1 LRRTISRAAAG
12 VAIVLAATVIGVRME
27 RSTAEASPSASARP
41 AAGSAIPDVVA
52 ATVDGVVSIFTTTTV
67 ETSPFREEEAVSEG
81 SGFVLDKSG
90 RILTNHHVVEGASKI
105 HVTFA
110 DGTKVHAKLLGV
122 DPLHDLAVIKVSVK
136 TSTLHP
142 LTLGRSEAARLGD
155 PVIAIGNPFGLERSV
170 SAGIVSGLR
179 RQITAPNGF
188 TISDSIQTDA
198 AINHGNSGGPLLDA
212 NGRVIGVNAQIADS
226 GVDANV
232 GVGFAVA
239 INPIVRSDI
248 AVLRGGGTVRHGWLG
263 VALGDID
270 AILATSGEVRV
281 KEGALIT
288 GIVFGGPGDK
298 AGLRGGTQGIQ
309 VDGVG
314 YCIGGD
320 IVTAVDGQRV
330 RAPQDL
336 QAAVAA
342 RRPGETLTLT
352 VVRSNGKKTTLK
364 VKLGTQPTTA
374 PEVTSGCQ

>member
-1 LRRTISRAAAG
+1 
-12 VAIVLAATVIGVRME
+12 VAIVLAGTVVGVHLE
-27 RSTAEASPSASARP
+27 RSTAEASQAAAAQP
-41 AAGSAIPDVVA
+41 AAGSAVPDVVA
-52 ATVDGVVSIFTTTTV
+52 ATVAGVVSIFVTTTV
-67 ETSPFREEEAVSEG
+67 QTPFQEEEAVSEG
-81 SGFVLDKSG
+81 SGFVLDREG

-105 HVTFA
+105 HVAFA
-110 DGTKVHAKLLGV
+110 DGTKVHAKLLGY

-136 TSTLHP
+136 ASTLHP
-142 LTLGRSEAARLGD
+142 LQLGRSEEARLGE

-170 SAGIVSGLR
+170 SAGVVSGLR

-188 TISDSIQTDA
+188 TISDSLQTDA

-226 GVDANV
+226 GVNANV

-239 INPIVRSDI
+239 MNATVRSDI
-248 AVLRGGGTVRHGWLG
+248 AVLRRGGTVRHGWLG

-270 AILATSGEVRV
+270 AILATSGKVRA
-281 KEGALIT
+281 KEGALVT
-288 GIVFGGPGDK
+288 GIVYGGPGEK

-320 IVTAVDGQRV
+320 IVTAVAGQPV
-330 RAPQDL
+330 KAPQDL

-342 RRPGETLTLT
+342 RRPGDTLALT
-352 VVRSNGKKTTLK
+352 VVRSNGSKTTLK